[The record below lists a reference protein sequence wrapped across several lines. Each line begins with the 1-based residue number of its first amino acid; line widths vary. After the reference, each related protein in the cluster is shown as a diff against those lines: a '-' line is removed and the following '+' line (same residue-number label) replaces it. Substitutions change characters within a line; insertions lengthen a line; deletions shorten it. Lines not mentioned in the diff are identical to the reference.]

1 MYKRQAEAP
10 LPAVEFLA
18 KSVLAGAYAQASF
31 GYKDTY
37 FLEGSYRVDKSSN
50 LYSGNNVYGYPSV
63 STSIILSN
71 LINKDW
77 LSFLKLRANYAKVGK
92 TTDNYRLYDQYR
104 ILGLS
109 LIHI

>member
-1 MYKRQAEAP
+1 MINH
-10 LPAVEFLA
+10 L
-18 KSVLAGAYAQASF
+18 
-31 GYKDTY
+31 TCI
-37 FLEGSYRVDKSSN
+37 
-50 LYSGNNVYGYPSV
+50 SGNNVYGYPSV

-104 ILGLS
+104 ILGIFEKIPMINNSAVKNNENLKPES
-109 LIHI
+109 SNE